1 MTVNPVNDAPTLD
14 DLADASVAEDTDFTL
29 ELSGADVDGD
39 ALTFLASVDA
49 NGSVAVDGSTLTV
62 SPAANYNGDITVS
75 VIASDGQASGSGSFT
90 LTVTAVNDA
99 PVIGALDNQA
109 IDEDTSLTVDLSA
122 SDVDGD
128 ALTFSAS

>member
-1 MTVNPVNDAPTLD
+1 MFQTTFNVTVNP
-14 DLADASVAEDTDFTL
+14 
-29 ELSGADVDGD
+29 
-39 ALTFLASVDA
+39 
-49 NGSVAVDGSTLTV
+49 
-62 SPAANYNGDITVS
+62 
-75 VIASDGQASGSGSFT
+75 
-90 LTVTAVNDA
+90 VNDA